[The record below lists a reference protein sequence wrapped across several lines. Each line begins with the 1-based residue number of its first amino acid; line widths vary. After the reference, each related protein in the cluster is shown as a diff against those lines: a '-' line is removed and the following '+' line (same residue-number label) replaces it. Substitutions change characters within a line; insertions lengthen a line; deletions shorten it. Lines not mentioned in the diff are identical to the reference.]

1 MIKTNKHLKLLVIFI
16 ALLGCNQWIMAQQQ
30 SVARRWNEV
39 MLQAIREDLARPP
52 VQARNLFHVSM
63 AMWDAW
69 AAYDTLS
76 ADTYLLGKT
85 VGNYTCQFTG
95 VPVPADIEAAR
106 KKAMSYAAYRVLSR
120 RFQNSP
126 NSVASIQRFRN
137 LMGALG
143 YDWTFNSNFYQ
154 SGDPAALGNY
164 IGDCVGFY
172 GLTDGA
178 NEAQNYAYIHY
189 VPVNPSLAPDSAGNP
204 TIMDPNR
211 WQPLRLNNAV
221 DQQGNPL

>member
-1 MIKTNKHLKLLVIFI
+1 MLKGIYYVLFPIVVLF
-16 ALLGCNQWIMAQQQ
+16 LGSTDLKAQQK

-39 MLQAIREDLARPP
+39 MLQAIKEDLARPP

-85 VGNYTCQFTG
+85 VGNYTCPFDG
-95 VPVPADIEAAR
+95 VPAPSNLRAAR
-106 KKAMSYAAYRVLSR
+106 EKAISFAAYQVLMR
-120 RFQNSP
+120 RFKNSP
-126 NSVASIQRFRN
+126 NAPASIQRFRN
-137 LMGALG
+137 LMVALG
-143 YDWTFNSNFYQ
+143 YDWTFSSTAYQ

-164 IGDCVGFY
+164 IGDAVGAY

-178 NEAQNYAYIHY
+178 NEPGKYAYINY
-189 VPVNPSLAPDSAGNP
+189 APVNPPMKPDSTGNP
-204 TIMDPNR
+204 TM
-211 WQPLRLNNAV
+211 LSNARNV
-221 DQQGNPL
+221 GT